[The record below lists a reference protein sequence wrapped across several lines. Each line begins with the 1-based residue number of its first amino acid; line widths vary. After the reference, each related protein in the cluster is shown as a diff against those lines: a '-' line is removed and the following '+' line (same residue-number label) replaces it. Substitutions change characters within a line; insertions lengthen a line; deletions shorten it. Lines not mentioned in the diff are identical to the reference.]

1 MPADAQRHEE
11 PESHAGGRVLVVD
24 DDPILLDLLTKA
36 FRADGFVT
44 RCADNGR
51 QALAL
56 LQAEA
61 FDLVVTDIVMPDS
74 EGIGTILQI
83 KRKPRPPK
91 VIAISGA
98 GRGGRGDYLT
108 WARHLGADEVLAKPF
123 RMAQLIDLS
132 RRLISNQSD
141 SVMEMG
147 SR

>member
-1 MPADAQRHEE
+1 MPADAQRPEE
-11 PESHAGGRVLVVD
+11 PESQTAGRVLVVD

-44 RCADNGR
+44 RFAHNGR

-61 FDLVVTDIVMPDS
+61 FDLVVTDIIMPES

-98 GRGGRGDYLT
+98 ARGGRGDYLT

-123 RMAQLIDLS
+123 RMAQLIDLA

-141 SVMEMG
+141 SVMEMR